1 MVDVEGGEFMHGN
14 ILDAN
19 STNKLI
25 NQSVKDAVDN
35 KLIESGYVTKDLLE
49 AETTRATDAESGLQA
64 AIATKAD
71 AAALSNY
78 VLTTALN

>member
-1 MVDVEGGEFMHGN
+1 MHGN

-35 KLIESGYVTKDLLE
+35 KLIESGYVTKNLLD
-49 AETTRATDAESGLQA
+49 AETARATAKENE
-64 AIATKAD
+64 IKA
-71 AAALSNY
+71 
-78 VLTTALN
+78 